1 MKKAKKKKHMKAT
14 AIQGAKTYGM
24 PVALTSTAVAA
35 PIFLTSS
42 GSLFARKKFHQ
53 GCKK

>member
-1 MKKAKKKKHMKAT
+1 MKAT

-24 PVALTSTAVAA
+24 PVALASSAVAA

-42 GSLFARKKFHQ
+42 GSLVYKKNVSPRMSEIEA
-53 GCKK
+53 